1 MVWLAIRTVKAPLR
15 YLTPII
21 EKSPNTANFRVQ
33 IQPPSK
39 ELRFSS
45 DATYLLVGCL
55 GGLGRSLTTWMM
67 EKGCKKFAFIS
78 RSGADKPE
86 AAKVVE
92 LMNDAGAAAQVFRAD
107 ATNDTDVKKVVSTIR
122 AARPIRG
129 VVHATIVLQVS
140 RNLVSLYQENLA
152 NCNGRMVCSKL

>member
-1 MVWLAIRTVKAPLR
+1 
-15 YLTPII
+15 
-21 EKSPNTANFRVQ
+21 
-33 IQPPSK
+33 
-39 ELRFSS
+39 
-45 DATYLLVGCL
+45 
-55 GGLGRSLTTWMM
+55 
-67 EKGCKKFAFIS
+67 
-78 RSGADKPE
+78 
-86 AAKVVE
+86 
-92 LMNDAGAAAQVFRAD
+92 MNDAGAAAQVFRAD